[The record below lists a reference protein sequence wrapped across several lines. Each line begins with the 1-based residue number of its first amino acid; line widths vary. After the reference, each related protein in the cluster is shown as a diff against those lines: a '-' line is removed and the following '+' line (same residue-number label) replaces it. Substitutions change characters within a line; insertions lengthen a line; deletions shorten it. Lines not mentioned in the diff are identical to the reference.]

1 MQFAIVRDVGSNE
14 TGSSVGPDHKGHSV
28 LEGIC
33 VYPAGIDEH
42 FKHFKLVSD
51 MNIFTIQIITL
62 TTID

>member
-1 MQFAIVRDVGSNE
+1 MGGNE